1 MRNNMQGFRFKAPF
15 HVKDRTIYDADGQV
29 VRLWGVNYYAPFNH
43 NFYNLE
49 ELGIRQEEA
58 VDRDI
63 AHFKL
68 MGIDLVRMHMYE
80 REITDPMGN
89 IVENRNME
97 VFDYLIDACEK
108 NGIFLMLSPIS
119 YWNTVANQLA
129 QEKLYA
135 YWYIHSQR
143 AFGFTN
149 FFSVDAMIWDQDAL
163 DAQVRYM
170 NALFSRKNR
179 YSGKT
184 LSEYKN
190 IVVFELCNEP
200 VYPNKSLTVEED
212 PEQEISQITA
222 PASHG
227 PLRKKFIA
235 LWQEFRKNHS
245 SEVDEDKCFAL
256 FRAEIMDHYFKTLWP
271 IVDKYFGKNVLHAQ
285 FTSYSGIL
293 PEGLDEVF
301 AKAPIDLVTIG
312 SYLNSGFGFDAV
324 NTDQVNHLPIAQKW
338 FNRFALRAPSPHP
351 VISYE
356 FDATGTTNGY
366 PLAAIAAKYLEHNI
380 QIGSYFTYT
389 PFDVTP
395 WNPGWLVHFFN
406 IAGTPSRAAAFAI
419 SGEFFR
425 RTQGKLSLE
434 ELPEEW
440 KSETLQIKKENDLVV
455 FLSEEFFGYSN
466 DTDIQINS
474 PEKLCR
480 IVGRKSSD
488 FASSTG
494 NGCYFMEKIAEN
506 QWRLTLF
513 PDQKFLA
520 DVTRGRAY
528 RTMANRYVNC
538 LKEPPVVQLQYNK
551 VDFTLKMLSITECR
565 NEKGDPVEVRNNT
578 LSLLPGTYTLY
589 TEKEG

>member
-1 MRNNMQGFRFKAPF
+1 MNPFRFKAPF
-15 HVKDRTIYDADGQV
+15 HVRDRVIYDADDRE

-49 ELGIRQEEA
+49 ELGIRQEDA
-58 VDRDI
+58 IDRDI

-119 YWNTVANQLA
+119 YWNTVANQIA

-170 NALFSRKNR
+170 NGLFSRKNR

-184 LSEYKN
+184 LAQYKN

-200 VYPNKSLTVEED
+200 VYPNKSLTLEED
-212 PEQEISQITA
+212 PAAEISQITA

-235 LWQEFRKNHS
+235 LWQEFKSKHP
-245 SEVDEDKCFAL
+245 EAGDEDKCFSL

-271 IVDKYFGKNVLHAQ
+271 VVDNYFGKNVLHAQ

-293 PEGLDEVF
+293 PEGLEEVF
-301 AKAPIDLVTIG
+301 EEAPIDVVTIG
-312 SYLNSGFGFDAV
+312 SYLNGGQGFDAV
-324 NTDQVNHLPIAQKW
+324 NTDAVNHLPIAGKW
-338 FNRFALRAPSPHP
+338 FERFSRRAPSPHP

-366 PLAAIAAKYLEHNI
+366 PLAAIAAKYLEHNV
-380 QIGSYFTYT
+380 QIASYFTYT
-389 PFDVTP
+389 PFDVAP
-395 WNPGWLVHFFN
+395 WNPGWLVHFLN
-406 IAGTPSRAAAFAI
+406 MAHTPSRAAAFAI
-419 SGEFFR
+419 AGELFR
-425 RTQGKLSLE
+425 RTKGALQLE

-440 KSETLQIKKENDLVV
+440 KKENFLIKRENDLVV
-455 FLSEEFFGYSN
+455 LLADDFFGYSN
-466 DTDIQINS
+466 DTDMPVEA
-474 PEKLCR
+474 PEKLRR
-480 IVGRKSSD
+480 ITGRKSSCV
-488 FASSTG
+488 ASSSG
-494 NGCYFMEKIAEN
+494 SGCYFLEKTNEN
-506 QWRLTLF
+506 EWLLTLF
-513 PDQKFLA
+513 PDHRFLA
-520 DVTRGRAY
+520 DVTRGRTY
-528 RTMANRYVNC
+528 KTMANRYVNC
-538 LKEPPVVQLQYNK
+538 LKEPPVSQLRYEK
-551 VDFTLKMLSITECR
+551 VDFTLKMFTIVECKDD
-565 NEKGDPVEVRNNT
+565 KGTSVEVKNNT
-578 LSLLPGTYTLY
+578 LSIMPGKYILRTA
-589 TEKEG
+589 